1 MRTNE
6 RNDLPGRRL
15 AGKTA
20 LITGT
25 AGGQGRAAAVLFAAH
40 GARVVGCDID
50 EAGALETVQ
59 MVRAAG
65 GTMDSQQPVDLSDRK
80 QVDAWIAWAARTCD
94 GFDIL
99 YNNASAP
106 KMNPFAALTPD
117 EWSFTMR
124 NELDIVFHA
133 CQAAWPYLRERR
145 GNIINTASAM
155 ALVTR
160 GEGYSAHVA
169 AKAGVIALTRQLAYE
184 GGPLGIRVNALSPG
198 LVESPITLRWLRD
211 PAKRQRAGKVVP
223 AGTAREARRRGLRG
237 ALPRFGRSFVGDGQ
251 QFRDR
256 RRHEHDLGTVLPSAL
271 ST

>member
-1 MRTNE
+1 MQSNE
-6 RNDLPGRRL
+6 QNVPGRRL

-50 EAGALETVQ
+50 AAGARETVEL
-59 MVRAAG
+59 VRGAG
-65 GTMDSQQPVDLSDRK
+65 GTMDSQQPVDLSERA
-80 QVDAWIAWAARTCD
+80 QVEAWIAWAAQTCG
-94 GFDIL
+94 GFDVL

-106 KMNPFAALTPD
+106 KMNPFAQLTPD
-117 EWSFTMR
+117 EWAFTLR

-133 CQAAWPYLRERR
+133 CQAAWPFLRERR

-160 GEGYSAHVA
+160 GEGYGAHVA
-169 AKAGVIALTRQLAYE
+169 AKAGVLALTRQLAYE

-198 LVESPITLRWLRD
+198 LVESPITLRWLHD
-211 PAKRQRAGKVVP
+211 PAKRREREKWYPLGRLGKPEDVAYAALYLASDEASWVTGSNFVIDG
-223 AGTAREARRRGLRG
+223 GT
-237 ALPRFGRSFVGDGQ
+237 
-251 QFRDR
+251 
-256 RRHEHDLGTVLPSAL
+256 
-271 ST
+271 STI

>member
-1 MRTNE
+1 MHANE
-6 RNDLPGRRL
+6 QNDLPGRRL
-15 AGKTA
+15 NGKTA

-50 EAGALETVQ
+50 AAGALETLEL
-59 MVRAAG
+59 VRAAG
-65 GTMDSQQPVDLSDRK
+65 GTMESQQPVDLSERA
-80 QVDAWIAWAARTCD
+80 QVDAWIAWAAQTCN

-117 EWSFTMR
+117 EWSFTLR
-124 NELDIVFHA
+124 NELDIVYHA
-133 CQAAWPYLRERR
+133 CQAAWPHLRERR

-184 GGPLGIRVNALSPG
+184 GAPLGIRVNALSPG
-198 LVESPITLRWLRD
+198 LVESPITLRWLND
-211 PAKRQRAGKVVP
+211 PAKRREREKWYPIGRLGKPEDVAYAALYLASDEASWVT
-223 AGTAREARRRGLRG
+223 GTNL
-237 ALPRFGRSFVGDGQ
+237 VIDG
-251 QFRDR
+251 
-256 RRHEHDLGTVLPSAL
+256 GT
-271 ST
+271 STI

>member
-1 MRTNE
+1 
-6 RNDLPGRRL
+6 LSGRL

-25 AGGQGRAAAVLFAAH
+25 AGGQGRAAALLFAAE
-40 GARVVGCDID
+40 GALVAGCDLD
-50 EAGALETVQ
+50 EAGAIETVRL
-59 MVRAAG
+59 VEAAG
-65 GTMDSQQPVDLSDRK
+65 GRMHSQQPVDLSERAA
-80 QVDAWIAWAARTCD
+80 VEAWIAWAAEACD

-106 KMNPFAALTPD
+106 KMNPFAKLTPD
-117 EWSFTMR
+117 EWSFTLR
-124 NELDIVFHA
+124 NELDIVYHA
-133 CQAAWPYLRERR
+133 CQVAWPYLRARH

-198 LVESPITLRWLRD
+198 LVETPITMRWLQD
-211 PAKRQRAGKVVP
+211 PEKRREREKWYPIGRLGMPEDVAYAALYLASDEASWVTGSNLVIDG
-223 AGTAREARRRGLRG
+223 GT
-237 ALPRFGRSFVGDGQ
+237 
-251 QFRDR
+251 
-256 RRHEHDLGTVLPSAL
+256 
-271 ST
+271 STI

>member
-1 MRTNE
+1 VSAAASGN
-6 RNDLPGRRL
+6 RL

-40 GARVVGCDID
+40 GARVVGCDLD
-50 EAGALETVQ
+50 AAGAGATVRLVREAGGL
-59 MVRAAG
+59 
-65 GTMDSQQPVDLSDRK
+65 MDSQAPVDLSDRA
-80 QVDAWIAWAARTCD
+80 QVEAWIAWAANLCD

-106 KMNPFAALTPD
+106 KMNPFAKLTPD

-124 NELDIVFHA
+124 NELDIVYHA
-133 CQAAWPYLRERR
+133 CQVAWPYLLARR

-160 GEGYSAHVA
+160 GEGYGAHVA

-198 LVESPITLRWLRD
+198 LVETPITMRWLHD
-211 PAKRQRAGKVVP
+211 PAKRHEREKWYPIGRLGKPEDVAYAALYLASDEASWVTGSNIVIDG
-223 AGTAREARRRGLRG
+223 GT
-237 ALPRFGRSFVGDGQ
+237 
-251 QFRDR
+251 
-256 RRHEHDLGTVLPSAL
+256 
-271 ST
+271 STI